1 MTITLTFNNKLYNKK
16 FDIIVDSKQRILDTI
31 LVLNDTLN
39 FSVDID
45 KVFFVKSFIVK
56 DTISIYNRYMDSK
69 IFNGDILEIL

>member
-31 LVLNDTLN
+31 VVLNDTLN

-45 KVFFVKSFIVK
+45 KVFFVKSFIFK
-56 DTISIYNRYMDSK
+56 DTISVYNRYIDSK